1 VLKRRGWPT
10 GKRPDWPDTALPP
23 WSEEERP
30 SLLDVTL
37 AYPGKAL
44 SVLLPAVLVGTW
56 LGGVIGYG
64 VSHILS
70 VPGGPAAVLLGVI
83 AVPALWWRWMKSLV
97 RGRSRL
103 ENPYD
108 LT

>member
-1 VLKRRGWPT
+1 MRREWPA
-10 GKRPDWPDTALPP
+10 GKPPDWPDTALPP
-23 WSEEERP
+23 WSQDERP

-44 SVLLPAVLVGTW
+44 WVLFPAVLLGTW

-64 VSHILS
+64 LS
-70 VPGGPAAVLLGVI
+70 QIFPVPGGPAAVVLGVI
-83 AVPALWWRWMKSLV
+83 AVPAFWWHWMNGLI

-103 ENPYD
+103 ADPYD